1 MITNKDLAHLLSAF
15 AQSLHSKDPSTKVGA
30 LVLNKRGRVKGTGY
44 NGFARGVPDT
54 PAFYDDREAKLH
66 LIRHAED
73 NALAVAGDKARGGTL
88 YATRPPCAHCASDAV
103 QAGIRR
109 VVYIA
114 PPEGFAARWG
124 EHQRWTNWQF
134 AEAGVVVE
142 VVGHDQFVEFARVS
156 LASLGNW

>member
-1 MITNKDLAHLLSAF
+1 MVTNKDLAHLLAAF

-44 NGFARGVPDT
+44 NGFASGVPDE
-54 PAFYDDREAKLH
+54 PALYNDRGAKYLMV
-66 LIRHAED
+66 RHAEE
-73 NALAVAGDKARGGTL
+73 NALAVAGGNVRGGTL
-88 YATRPPCAHCASDAV
+88 YATSPICSHCASDAI
-103 QAGIRR
+103 QYGIKR

-124 EHQRWTNWQF
+124 EHQRWADWQF
-134 AEAGVVVE
+134 AEAGVTVE
-142 VVGHDQFVEFARVS
+142 VVGHDQFAEFARGS

>member
-1 MITNKDLAHLLSAF
+1 MSKDLAHLLAAF

-30 LVLNKRGRVKGTGY
+30 LVLNKRGQVAGTGY

-54 PAFYDDREAKLH
+54 PAFYDDRAVKYL

-103 QAGIRR
+103 QAGIVR
-109 VVYIA
+109 VVCIA

-124 EHQRWTNWQF
+124 EHQRWAYWQF

-142 VVGHDQFVEFARVS
+142 VVGHDQFVEFARGS
-156 LASLGNW
+156 LATLGNW